1 MPLSLAARADEGKEI
16 SQMKLD
22 VTEEASGKCTKGVSL
37 KLVCVCVCVG
47 GSVARECPQ
56 RGMVD

>member
-37 KLVCVCVCVG
+37 KLVCVCVCG
-47 GSVARECPQ
+47 WLCSQ
-56 RGMVD
+56 RVSTEGNG